1 MTPNPNRTH
10 LNSVITSRSH
20 RRRRVSSLV
29 PVSLLP
35 TPSSIVKTN
44 PAVIPPLIAARLI
57 KIKAAE
63 ARGPTVPD
71 ETNTYPYPVIVVWRG
86 KYFPVFPGSVDH
98 GGRLMNGRLA
108 AAKMNE
114 PLLSTALWAKRPA
127 WEMYEAI
134 KGILSAGWGYNNSK
148 DEYVLNIW
156 GYHEETT
163 LLTTLDDICKQY
175 FRTQVDGSKRRGPLV
190 LGFRPYAWA
199 KRD

>member
-108 AAKMNE
+108 AAK
-114 PLLSTALWAKRPA
+114 
-127 WEMYEAI
+127 
-134 KGILSAGWGYNNSK
+134 
-148 DEYVLNIW
+148 
-156 GYHEETT
+156 ETT

>member
-29 PVSLLP
+29 PVPLLP
-35 TPSSIVKTN
+35 ASSSIVETN
-44 PAVIPPLIAARLI
+44 PTVIPPLIAASLI

-63 ARGPTVPD
+63 ARGPTAPD

-108 AAKMNE
+108 AAKVSFW
-114 PLLSTALWAKRPA
+114 LL
-127 WEMYEAI
+127 
-134 KGILSAGWGYNNSK
+134 
-148 DEYVLNIW
+148 
-156 GYHEETT
+156 
-163 LLTTLDDICKQY
+163 LD
-175 FRTQVDGSKRRGPLV
+175 
-190 LGFRPYAWA
+190 
-199 KRD
+199 